1 MFDLTETGPA
11 PALPVAADTLASHLR
26 LGEGFGDPSA
36 EEDLLALYLRTA
48 TAHLEARTG
57 LAFVARGFSLS
68 VAAWDRCGTLVL
80 PVGPVTAVAGVT
92 ILAEGTATSLAP
104 ADLAVAPGPSRQRLT
119 AAGGGPLPP
128 IPPGGC
134 ASVAFTAGFGAP
146 EAVPGDLAKA
156 VLLLAAHFYEN
167 RAGTESGL
175 PPAVAALIAPHRPVR
190 L

>member
-11 PALPVAADTLASHLR
+11 PAFPVETQTLSSHLR

-36 EEDLLALYLRTA
+36 EADLLALYIRTA

-57 LAFVARGFSLS
+57 LAFVARSFSLT
-68 VAAWDRCGTLVL
+68 VGAWDRCGTLVL
-80 PVGPVTAVAGVT
+80 PVGPVTAITSAS
-92 ILAEGTATSLAP
+92 IEADGTTTVLDP
-104 ADLAVAPGPSRQRLT
+104 ADLHVAPGSQRQRLT

-128 IPPGGC
+128 IPPGGR
-134 ASVAFTAGFGAP
+134 ASLAFSAGFGGAT
-146 EAVPGDLAKA
+146 AVPGDLAKA

-167 RAGTESGL
+167 RSGTESGL